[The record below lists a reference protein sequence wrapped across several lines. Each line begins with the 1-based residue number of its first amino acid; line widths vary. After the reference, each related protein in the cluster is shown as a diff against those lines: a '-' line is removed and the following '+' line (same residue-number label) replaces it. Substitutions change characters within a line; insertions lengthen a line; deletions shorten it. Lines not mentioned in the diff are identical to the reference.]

1 MQQHGCNWS
10 HDIKRRSLLGRKAM
24 TNLDSILKNRDIT
37 NKGLC
42 SQSFG
47 FCSSYVWMWELDH
60 KEGWAPKNWCFWTVV
75 MERFLSPLDR
85 KKIKSVNPKDSQP
98 WVFIGRT
105 LLKPKLQYFG
115 YLMRRTHSLEKILML
130 QKTEGRRRRGWQR
143 MRRSYAITDS
153 MNMSLS
159 KLREIVKDREAYCAA
174 VHGIAGS
181 WTQLSDR
188 RTTI

>member
-1 MQQHGCNWS
+1 MKLKDTCSLEEKLWH
-10 HDIKRRSLLGRKAM
+10 HIKKRRYNFADK
-24 TNLDSILKNRDIT
+24 
-37 NKGLC
+37 C
-42 SQSFG
+42 PYSQSFG
-47 FCSSYVWMWELDH
+47 FSCSHVQTSLCMDY
-60 KEGWAPKNWCFWTVV
+60 KEGWVLKNWCFQTVV
-75 MERFLSPLDR
+75 LEESLESPLDR